1 MRRIIY
7 LASIAALALTLAGCG
22 SAAGA
27 GGEDANTQT
36 ATVDG
41 LTIALEAPATPAVL
55 EQAAFL
61 IRLSDAEGQPVDGA
75 DVYLDLTMPAMPM
88 GVNKP
93 IAEPQGGGVY
103 RAQGIFDMAGDWKLT
118 VVAEVAGKEHRATF
132 DAAVVASE
140 AAEHDG
146 H

>member
-27 GGEDANTQT
+27 GGE
-36 ATVDG
+36 
-41 LTIALEAPATPAVL
+41 
-55 EQAAFL
+55 AAIL

-132 DAAVVASE
+132 DAAVAAGE
-140 AAEHDG
+140 AADHNG